1 MADSY
6 QPAPTLARKAMNQLR
21 RVATRLAQNYKTVA
35 FLRSR
40 IELMTN
46 TNASSA
52 TAVSPIPA
60 GYRTLTPYL
69 AVPDGPAAIDFY
81 VTAFGAEVIS
91 KMDGPN
97 GILMHGELRIGDSML
112 QLSTEM
118 PDYGLKAPE
127 PGWIHSSLVVYV
139 PDIDAFVDRAVD
151 AGAVLHTPVSDTFS
165 GDRHGV
171 VMDPFGHRWAVCT
184 KIEDVPVDEIARRA
198 REMFFADS

>member
-1 MADSY
+1 MDRR
-6 QPAPTLARKAMNQLR
+6 PVPT
-21 RVATRLAQNYKTVA
+21 
-35 FLRSR
+35 
-40 IELMTN
+40 
-46 TNASSA
+46 
-52 TAVSPIPA
+52 

-69 AVPDGPAAIDFY
+69 AVLDGPAAIDFY

-91 KMDGPN
+91 RMDGPD

-118 PDYGLKAPE
+118 PDFGLKAPDKS
-127 PGWIHSSLVVYV
+127 WVHSSVVVCV
-139 PDIDAFVDRAVD
+139 PNTDAFVDPAIT
-151 AGAVLHTPVSDTFS
+151 AGATLHTPVSDTFS

-184 KIEDVPVDEIARRA
+184 KIEDVPVDEVARRA